1 MIAQSDEIL
10 PINDK
15 VLFYNTLAGLFMK
28 MIHFKLPL
36 LPALQLQCPPT
47 DRSDNSN
54 SSIANIP
61 DSLSKSNT
69 NTTNASNTS
78 ALSPAYSDLSRN
90 TSQVFNNDVSTP
102 VLTPPPNQLNNTITP
117 VSIANAET
125 LSVDRL
131 PSLDE
136 FNSRSPSLADH
147 TPKDI
152 VKVNNRPPSVQA
164 TPKQGNGIDQKSA
177 DGYLS
182 LSAEALRAVSV
193 EQQQRQSDQRSSMTR
208 LSDGIAF
215 TRLNSPT
222 NHAITRRTTIT
233 SLTDHLNEHQLD
245 DVPDSPPPPPPEEEE
260 EEGEV
265 KEQENVS
272 KAEEGIALKIG
283 DESNSNAMPKRTSS
297 KEDIKL
303 PHAIQNIIDLK
314 YLRTHSVGGGTGDT
328 LLTKRKNDFDDT
340 SKTNQSS
347 SNMEDEKNSDTD
359 RTIKRLR
366 TD

>member
-15 VLFYNTLAGLFMK
+15 VLFYNALAGLFMK

-54 SSIANIP
+54 SSIANVP

-102 VLTPPPNQLNNTITP
+102 VLTPPPNQLNNTSTP

-125 LSVDRL
+125 LSVERL

-136 FNSRSPSLADH
+136 FNSRSPSLADQ
-147 TPKDI
+147 TPKDS
-152 VKVNNRPPSVQA
+152 VKVNNRPPSVQT
-164 TPKQGNGIDQKSA
+164 TPKQGNENDQKSA

-193 EQQQRQSDQRSSMTR
+193 EQQQRQSDQRSSVTR

-260 EEGEV
+260 EEGEE
-265 KEQENVS
+265 KERESVS
-272 KAEEGIALKIG
+272 KTVEAIALKNG
-283 DESNSNAMPKRTSS
+283 DDGNNNAMPKRTSS

-314 YLRTHSVGGGTGDT
+314 YLRTHSVGGGVGDS
-328 LLTKRKNDFDDT
+328 LLTKRKNDFDES

-347 SNMEDEKNSDTD
+347 TNKEDEKNNETD
-359 RTIKRLR
+359 HAIKRLR